1 MDQDRATVTE
11 ITLRSVTIWSAQP
24 PQARERDTM
33 LRWLSCLS
41 LFFRLSPLGLF
52 ARFVPDSTT

>member
-41 LFFRLSPLGLF
+41 LFLSPQPSWLVCSF
-52 ARFVPDSTT
+52 CP